1 MNTVS
6 ESPPPRRLPR
16 RPATLRRSLVLRLL
30 LLAFCFLLGIGFA
43 SFVWLSRDLPSTT
56 RLQTITQSLKT
67 QVLDRHGD
75 VYGSFGIENRVAISL
90 DEMPRH
96 LIDAVLSVEDR
107 RFYRHWGLDILR
119 WPKVLLTDI
128 AIRLRSRSAPL
139 QGASTITQQLA
150 RDLFLTKDQSLE
162 RKLKEMIL
170 TLKIE
175 RAYAKDEILTLYL
188 NQVYFGAG
196 AYGVEAISQT
206 LFGKPASE
214 LDIAQA
220 ALIAGMPKNPSAY
233 NPLRYPDR
241 ARERRNLVLK
251 LMVDNDCLDHRQ
263 LATIQAA
270 PLGLLENKPER
281 RSGSYFLEFVRQYLE
296 SRYGSEQ
303 LYRDGLMVETTI
315 DPAAQL
321 LAEEE
326 MEAYLEY
333 LEDHMRYRHTYASV
347 SARMN
352 AGQKVPVGE
361 QYLQGAVLVTDPESG
376 AIRAMVGG
384 RDFTQSEYNRAVQA
398 PRQPGSAFKLFVYL
412 AAIENGFAPSDLILD
427 TPVAIPLPGQAKSY
441 RPRNHSGKFLGEI
454 TLRTALAQSINIP
467 AVKLTSRLGPVTL
480 IDYARR
486 LGVKSPM
493 PPVISL
499 ALGAADVTLL
509 ELTNAYATIAAGG
522 IRSEPFAVVRVVDRW
537 GQVLE
542 EHQPER
548 LEVVNPRSSYLI
560 TSMLE
565 SVLATGTGIRA
576 RSLGFQHPAAGKTG
590 TTDNNFDAW
599 FVGFTRQY
607 ACGVWVGFD
616 EKRPMGQ
623 WMEGSHAALPIWAQI
638 MKGLHADLPPE
649 PFAVPEGIVKVAV
662 CPQSGLLSTRYCP
675 SAQQEVFIEGQQ
687 PTRTCDRHA
696 HGASGR
702 LGTGPDFRE
711 IDRRSSEEELPGH

>member
-1 MNTVS
+1 MST
-6 ESPPPRRLPR
+6 PPLLPPRRLPGR
-16 RPATLRRSLVLRLL
+16 QSNLRRRWLL
-30 LLAFCFLLGIGFA
+30 SAILLGLSFALGIGIAGFT
-43 SFVWLSRDLPSTT
+43 WLSRDLPSTT
-56 RLQTITQSLKT
+56 RLQMITQSLKT

-75 VYGSFGIENRVAISL
+75 VYGSFGIENRVAIPL
-90 DEMPRH
+90 DAMPRH
-96 LIDAVLSVEDR
+96 LVDAVLSVEDR
-107 RFYRHWGLDILR
+107 RFYDHWGLDILR

-128 AIRLRSRSAPL
+128 AIRLQSRDAPL

-175 RAYAKDEILTLYL
+175 RAYAKDEILTMYL

-196 AYGVEAISQT
+196 AYGVESISQT
-206 LFGKPASE
+206 LFGKPAAE
-214 LDIAQA
+214 LDLVQA
-220 ALIAGMPKNPSAY
+220 ALVAGMPKNPWAY
-233 NPLRYPDR
+233 NPQRFPDR
-241 ARERRNLVLK
+241 ARERRNLVLQT
-251 LMVDNDCLDHRQ
+251 MVENDRLPRNQ
-263 LATIQAA
+263 LTSLQAA
-270 PLGLLENKPER
+270 PLGLLARKAER
-281 RSGSYFLEFVRQYLE
+281 RSGSYFLEYVRQYLE
-296 SRYGSEQ
+296 NRYGTEQ
-303 LYRDGLMVETTI
+303 LYRDGLTVETTI

-326 MEAYLEY
+326 MEAYLRY
-333 LEDHMRYRHTYASV
+333 LEERMEYPNTYASV
-347 SARMN
+347 TARFE
-352 AGQKVPVGE
+352 AGQQVPARE
-361 QYLQGAVLVTDPESG
+361 QYLQGGVLILDPQSG

-384 RDFTQSEYNRAVQA
+384 RDFTQSEFNRTVQA

-427 TPVAIPLPGQAKSY
+427 TPVSIPLPGQNKSY
-441 RPRNHSGKFLGEI
+441 KPRNHSGKFLGEI
-454 TLRTALAQSINIP
+454 TLREALAQSINIP
-467 AVKLTSRLGPVTL
+467 AVKLTHRLGPAML

-486 LGVKSPM
+486 LGIESPM
-493 PPVISL
+493 PAVISL

-509 ELTNAYATIAAGG
+509 ELTNAYGVVAAGG
-522 IRSEPFAVVRVVDRW
+522 IRSEPFAVLRVVDRW

-548 LEVVNPRSSYLI
+548 REVVDPRSNYLI

-565 SVLATGTGIRA
+565 SVISSGTAIRA

-590 TTDNNFDAW
+590 TTDSNYDAW

-607 ACGVWVGFD
+607 VCGVWVGFD

-623 WMEGSHAALPIWAQI
+623 WMEGSHAALPIWAEI

-649 PFAVPEGIVKVAV
+649 PFAIPEGVVKVAV
-662 CPQSGLLSTRYCP
+662 CRQSGLLSTRYCR
-675 SAQQEVFIEGQQ
+675 STVQEVFIEGEQ

-696 HGASGR
+696 HGDSAPT
-702 LGTGPDFRE
+702 GTGLGLRE
-711 IDRRSSEEELPGH
+711 LDRLNQQEDLPQP